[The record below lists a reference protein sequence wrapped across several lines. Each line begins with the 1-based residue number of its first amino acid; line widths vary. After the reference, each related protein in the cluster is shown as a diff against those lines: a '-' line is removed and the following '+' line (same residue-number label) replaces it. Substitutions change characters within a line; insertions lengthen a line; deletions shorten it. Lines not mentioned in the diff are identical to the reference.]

1 MEKVCIL
8 IDAGNFYHLVLKK
21 LKIKDFDYDAF
32 AEFLANGRQIIPRG
46 KRFYTGTVREI
57 VGDNRTKIAMAN
69 QNKLFSKLQ
78 SAGNWEIKTSK
89 LRNRTERIIVDDRV
103 QDYKKLH
110 KAGFQEIIYG
120 RTREKGIDVKLAT
133 DLIVGAVDNQY
144 DTAIVI
150 SSDTDLVPAIDWV
163 RNRMKKSVEYIG
175 FSVPVPN
182 HPEASTKPT
191 SSLIARTDLQR
202 VLVEADIRKF
212 EIPTLI

>member
-21 LKIKDFDYDAF
+21 LKIKEFDYEAF
-32 AEFLANGRQIIPRG
+32 AQFIANGRQIIPKG

-57 VGDNRTKIAMAN
+57 IGDARTVSAMAN

-78 SAGNWEIKTSK
+78 AAGDWEIKTSK
-89 LRNRTERIIVDDRV
+89 LRNRTERIMVDDRV
-103 QDYKKLH
+103 EDYKKLH
-110 KAGFQEIIYG
+110 KAGFQEIVYQ

-144 DTAIVI
+144 DTAIVV

-163 RNRMKKSVEYIG
+163 RRRRQKKVEYIG
-175 FSVPVPN
+175 FSVPVEN

-191 SSLIARTDLQR
+191 KSLIARTDVQR
-202 VLVEADIRKF
+202 VLIETDIRKF
-212 EIPTLI
+212 ETPTLI

>member
-21 LKIKDFDYDAF
+21 LKIKDFDYEAF
-32 AEFLANGRQIIPRG
+32 AQYIANGRQIIPKG

-57 VGDNRTKIAMAN
+57 VGDKRTVAAMAN

-89 LRNRTERIIVDDRV
+89 LRNRTERINVDDRV
-103 QDYKKLH
+103 QDYQKLH
-110 KAGFQEIIYG
+110 KAGFQEIVYH

-133 DLIVGAVDNQY
+133 DLIVGAIDNQY
-144 DTAIVI
+144 DTAIVV

-175 FSVPVPN
+175 FSVPVAN

-191 SSLIARTDLQR
+191 SSLIARSDVQR

-212 EIPTLI
+212 VTPTLI